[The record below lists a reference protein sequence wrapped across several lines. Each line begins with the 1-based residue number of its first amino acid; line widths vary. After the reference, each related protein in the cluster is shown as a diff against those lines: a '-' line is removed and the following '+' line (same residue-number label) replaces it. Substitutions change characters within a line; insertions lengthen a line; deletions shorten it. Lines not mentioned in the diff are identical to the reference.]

1 VLKSEEMSLGTKNE
15 LLKEFL
21 RKKKPRRYEE
31 PTFMYDE

>member
-1 VLKSEEMSLGTKNE
+1 LEIKNE

-21 RKKKPRRYEE
+21 SKKKPRHYEE